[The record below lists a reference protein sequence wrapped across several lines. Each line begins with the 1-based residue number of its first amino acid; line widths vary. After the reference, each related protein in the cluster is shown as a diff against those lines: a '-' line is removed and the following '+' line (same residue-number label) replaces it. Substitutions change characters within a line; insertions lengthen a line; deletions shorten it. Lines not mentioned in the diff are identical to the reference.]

1 MKVYQL
7 ELWIASLNNLELYN
21 STEEPL
27 NVDCLHAQLLKTFI
41 MTLGK
46 VPRSKLLPQ
55 MHGNCGIGDSQFRK
69 NVADNRTQ
77 LFY

>member
-1 MKVYQL
+1 MKAYQL
-7 ELWIASLNNLELYN
+7 ELWIASLNTLELYN

-41 MTLGK
+41 TTLGK

-55 MHGNCGIGDSQFRK
+55 MHGNCRIAVLETRSFVEKECCR
-69 NVADNRTQ
+69 
-77 LFY
+77 